1 MWVSF
6 GIYCRRYVLY
16 TLVCPSLIVKSL
28 YDINTGELRE
38 LGIRGF
44 IFDLDNTIIPWDSET
59 MQPEVITWM
68 EDLLEIGF
76 KLCLVSN
83 NWNKRVRRI
92 AEDLGIPFVSRA
104 YKPAKTGFRQAAGLM
119 NLPPKEVAVVGDQ
132 LFTDILGGNRN
143 GMYTIMV
150 APLSSQ
156 EFIGTKITRK
166 IEKITIHMLR
176 AKGLIK

>member
-1 MWVSF
+1 MYS
-6 GIYCRRYVLY
+6 
-16 TLVCPSLIVKSL
+16 LVCPRLIVKSL
-28 YDINTGELRE
+28 YDIDIDQLRK
-38 LGIRGF
+38 LGVRGF

-59 MQPEVITWM
+59 IQPDVISWLQG
-68 EDLLEIGF
+68 LLKSGF

-83 NWNKRVRRI
+83 NWNKRVQKI
-92 AEDLGIPFVSRA
+92 ANDLGIPFVSRA
-104 YKPAKTGFRQAAGLM
+104 YKPAKTGFRRAADLM
-119 NLPPKEVAVVGDQ
+119 NLPPQAVAVIGDQ

-150 APLSSQ
+150 APLTSR

-166 IEKITIHMLR
+166 IEKITISMLK

>member
-1 MWVSF
+1 M
-6 GIYCRRYVLY
+6 Y

-68 EDLLEIGF
+68 EELLKSGF

-92 AEDLGIPFVSRA
+92 AEEIGIPFVSRA
-104 YKPAKTGFRQAAGLM
+104 YKPAKTGFHQAAGLM
-119 NLPPKEVAVVGDQ
+119 NLPPKEVAVIGDQ